1 MISEKPMGTQWP
13 NDFFINVQRPEFES
27 FSFFFFYDDQLSI
40 NILNYFTRFDCPWD
54 YDSQKFRSFF
64 MGRKG
69 KRKQKFRLVIRYLV
83 QDNITRPSLV
93 FSNSNKILVREIDVG
108 NSRVS
113 QAKSLLTMVKLK
125 SVLIFGIFQS
135 INIVL
140 PGPQNLVSAT
150 FPDDL
155 GLHLSLM

>member
-1 MISEKPMGTQWP
+1 M
-13 NDFFINVQRPEFES
+13 
-27 FSFFFFYDDQLSI
+27 L
-40 NILNYFTRFDCPWD
+40 
-54 YDSQKFRSFF
+54 
-64 MGRKG
+64 
-69 KRKQKFRLVIRYLV
+69 
-83 QDNITRPSLV
+83 
-93 FSNSNKILVREIDVG
+93 SNSNKILVREIDEG

-113 QAKSLLTMVKLK
+113 QAKSVLTMVKLK

-140 PGPQNLVSAT
+140 LGPQNLVSAT

>member
-1 MISEKPMGTQWP
+1 M
-13 NDFFINVQRPEFES
+13 
-27 FSFFFFYDDQLSI
+27 SI

-54 YDSQKFRSFF
+54 YDSKKFRSFF

-69 KRKQKFRLVIRYLV
+69 KRKQKFRLVIRYWYRTTLRGPPYPV
-83 QDNITRPSLV
+83 VCFQWGFHVL
-93 FSNSNKILVREIDVG
+93 SNSNKILVREIDEG

-113 QAKSLLTMVKLK
+113 QAKSLLTMVKWK